1 MFRMWGKVFAD
12 NHLLKDFVVENPS
25 LDMTRTKKVFAAL
38 ENIAHEFDLAVP
50 IWLPS
55 NISDFI
61 DTVADMNNPLV
72 DGIEEAIEQVL
83 YDREILV
90 AKKDDN
96 KCEKSVN
103 ISR

>member
-38 ENIAHEFDLAVP
+38 ETIAHEFDLAVP

-55 NISDFI
+55 NISDFKRYAKTRFTQDSFIEAI
-61 DTVADMNNPLV
+61 DFDYLEIHI
-72 DGIEEAIEQVL
+72 IEE
-83 YDREILV
+83 D
-90 AKKDDN
+90 
-96 KCEKSVN
+96 
-103 ISR
+103 

>member
-38 ENIAHEFDLAVP
+38 ENIAQEFDLAVP

-55 NISDFI
+55 NISDFKRHSKTRFTQDSFIEAI
-61 DTVADMNNPLV
+61 DFDYLEIQI
-72 DGIEEAIEQVL
+72 IEE
-83 YDREILV
+83 D
-90 AKKDDN
+90 
-96 KCEKSVN
+96 
-103 ISR
+103 

>member
-38 ENIAHEFDLAVP
+38 ETIAHEFDLAVP

-55 NISDFI
+55 NISDFK
-61 DTVADMNNPLV
+61 L
-72 DGIEEAIEQVL
+72 
-83 YDREILV
+83 
-90 AKKDDN
+90 
-96 KCEKSVN
+96 
-103 ISR
+103 SRKNTLHSGQFY

>member
-55 NISDFI
+55 NISDFKKKKKTRFTQDSFIEAI
-61 DTVADMNNPLV
+61 DFDYLEIQI
-72 DGIEEAIEQVL
+72 IEE
-83 YDREILV
+83 D
-90 AKKDDN
+90 
-96 KCEKSVN
+96 
-103 ISR
+103 

>member
-1 MFRMWGKVFAD
+1 MFRMWGKVFLD

-55 NISDFI
+55 NIKH
-61 DTVADMNNPLV
+61 
-72 DGIEEAIEQVL
+72 
-83 YDREILV
+83 
-90 AKKDDN
+90 KKT
-96 KCEKSVN
+96 ERKSLFKE
-103 ISR
+103 

>member
-55 NISDFI
+55 
-61 DTVADMNNPLV
+61 
-72 DGIEEAIEQVL
+72 
-83 YDREILV
+83 
-90 AKKDDN
+90 
-96 KCEKSVN
+96 
-103 ISR
+103 

>member
-38 ENIAHEFDLAVP
+38 ETIAHEFDLAVP

-55 NISDFI
+55 NISDFKRH
-61 DTVADMNNPLV
+61 
-72 DGIEEAIEQVL
+72 AISYRL
-83 YDREILV
+83 LTHIIL
-90 AKKDDN
+90 A
-96 KCEKSVN
+96 
-103 ISR
+103 

>member
-55 NISDFI
+55 NISDFKRHSKTRFTQDSFI
-61 DTVADMNNPLV
+61 EAIYFDYLEIQI
-72 DGIEEAIEQVL
+72 IEE
-83 YDREILV
+83 D
-90 AKKDDN
+90 
-96 KCEKSVN
+96 
-103 ISR
+103 

>member
-38 ENIAHEFDLAVP
+38 ETIAHEFDLAVP

-55 NISDFI
+55 NISDFKRHATQDSFIEVI
-61 DTVADMNNPLV
+61 DFDYLEIQI
-72 DGIEEAIEQVL
+72 IEE
-83 YDREILV
+83 D
-90 AKKDDN
+90 
-96 KCEKSVN
+96 
-103 ISR
+103 

>member
-38 ENIAHEFDLAVP
+38 ETIAHEFDLAVP

-55 NISDFI
+55 NISDFKRHSNTRFTQDSFIEAI
-61 DTVADMNNPLV
+61 DFDYLEIQI
-72 DGIEEAIEQVL
+72 IEE
-83 YDREILV
+83 D
-90 AKKDDN
+90 
-96 KCEKSVN
+96 
-103 ISR
+103 

>member
-55 NISDFI
+55 NISDFKRHAITRFTQDSFIEAI
-61 DTVADMNNPLV
+61 DFDYLEIQI
-72 DGIEEAIEQVL
+72 IEE
-83 YDREILV
+83 D
-90 AKKDDN
+90 
-96 KCEKSVN
+96 
-103 ISR
+103 

>member
-38 ENIAHEFDLAVP
+38 ETIAHEFDLAVP

-55 NISDFI
+55 NISDFKRSKI
-61 DTVADMNNPLV
+61 CAQSSL
-72 DGIEEAIEQVL
+72 L
-83 YDREILV
+83 RS
-90 AKKDDN
+90 
-96 KCEKSVN
+96 SV
-103 ISR
+103 SSLP

>member
-38 ENIAHEFDLAVP
+38 ETIAHEFDLAVP

-55 NISDFI
+55 NISDFKRHSKTRFTQDSFIEAI
-61 DTVADMNNPLV
+61 DFDYLEIQI
-72 DGIEEAIEQVL
+72 IEE
-83 YDREILV
+83 D
-90 AKKDDN
+90 
-96 KCEKSVN
+96 
-103 ISR
+103 

>member
-38 ENIAHEFDLAVP
+38 ETIAHEFDLAVP

-55 NISDFI
+55 NIPDLERHSKTRFTQDSFIEAIDFDYLEI
-61 DTVADMNNPLV
+61 QI
-72 DGIEEAIEQVL
+72 IEE
-83 YDREILV
+83 D
-90 AKKDDN
+90 
-96 KCEKSVN
+96 
-103 ISR
+103 